1 MRFLFFSVFV
11 VACSEYDIKSTV
23 DPNDEIEEIVETL
36 EEESASAPIAVCQ
49 VSSPEI
55 SPPFESASFDGSESY
70 DPSGGQIVSYLW
82 ELVSAP
88 NGNSVSL
95 SYTDQAIVPGFTPEL
110 AGQYVAQLTVTNEVG
125 MTDTCDIAL
134 EAVPAENLWVEMY
147 WTYSND
153 DMDLHMIA
161 PNYDW
166 QSYWNSDKDC
176 YYSNCVANSWFPLD
190 WGTTGYVGDDP
201 VLDLDDIPGVGPENI
216 NVLDPEDSGLYTVV
230 VHDYPGSVYDLENN
244 VTINIYLDGSL
255 AWTDTRSISGEDT
268 CTVFAQVDWGAGAI
282 VPINQ
287 GSIACPASSWF

>member
-1 MRFLFFSVFV
+1 MRFLFLSVFI

-70 DPSGGQIVSYLW
+70 DPSGGKLFPIFEDWCRHLTEIPFLFPTRSNNC
-82 ELVSAP
+82 P
-88 NGNSVSL
+88 R
-95 SYTDQAIVPGFTPEL
+95 FTPEL

-125 MTDTCDIAL
+125 MTDTCDISL
-134 EAVPAENLWVEMY
+134 EAVPAENLWVEIY

-166 QSYWNSDKDC
+166 QSC
-176 YYSNCVANSWFPLD
+176 
-190 WGTTGYVGDDP
+190 
-201 VLDLDDIPGVGPENI
+201 
-216 NVLDPEDSGLYTVV
+216 
-230 VHDYPGSVYDLENN
+230 
-244 VTINIYLDGSL
+244 
-255 AWTDTRSISGEDT
+255 
-268 CTVFAQVDWGAGAI
+268 
-282 VPINQ
+282 
-287 GSIACPASSWF
+287 